1 MHLRTPGTLY
11 LKTWHVYAFV
21 LSGTIV
27 RLLYGLYTK
36 AWLGSPDQLAWGL
49 SLDDVIQNHHFT
61 YKQLMHYPHEGAD
74 LFISL
79 LSFCLRPFSNI
90 MPPLSSAAL
99 LLDTCSRLIQIRIAQ
114 RVFGNKTAG
123 LYAAWSVFSVPL
135 LIPWATVN
143 FGLHS
148 LASFWPFVMLYIAV
162 CYRGK
167 YPAHIVYAAVCCL
180 SVLFNYDNIILLPA
194 GLVLIIRKDAAFRQ
208 KLKAAL
214 QYATAVFIFLLPA
227 IFLRYYTNAGF
238 PYSAENGSLR
248 GEQWD
253 ALLSIE
259 HMRQFITV
267 WHQALPA
274 SFLLSSFNFLS
285 SYLQRDIVFG
295 FLICALFIFAI
306 KFRSRRMAVKFCI
319 TVVIL
324 FMLAYAFS
332 PFYTDDIRSKSYVA
346 YRHMAYIIPV
356 VVLTLLYLLQ
366 QIKRTGVY
374 LCLIWICLCS
384 LATIFYFTDTKPA
397 TPAYRAAG
405 WVLAQKYG
413 DDRNKLME
421 ISLLVSENNHNEIIA
436 GYGWGL
442 TAALLNNKTAVD
454 IQEINSLVNMIL
466 DFPEDE
472 RPQLKEG
479 VRYAFEEKITPL
491 LDKNILPLLNLE
503 GE

>member
-1 MHLRTPGTLY
+1 MRTPGTLY
-11 LKTWHVYAFV
+11 LKAWHIYAFV
-21 LSGTIV
+21 LSGTMV

-49 SLDDVIQNHHFT
+49 SLDDAVQNHHFT

-90 MPPLSSAAL
+90 MPPLSLAAL
-99 LLDTCSRLIQIRIAQ
+99 LLDTCFRFIQIRIAQ
-114 RVFGNKTAG
+114 RVFGNRTAG
-123 LYAAWSVFSVPL
+123 FYAAWSVFSVPL

-162 CYRGK
+162 CYRGR
-167 YPAHIVYAAVCCL
+167 YPVHIVYAAVCCL
-180 SVLFNYDNIILLPA
+180 SVLFSYDNIILLPA
-194 GLVLIIRKDAAFRQ
+194 GLILIIWKEATFRQ
-208 KLKAAL
+208 KLKAGL
-214 QYATAVFIFLLPA
+214 QYAATAFIFLLPA

-238 PYSAENGSLR
+238 PYSSENGSLR

-253 ALLSIE
+253 TLLSIT
-259 HMRQFITV
+259 HARQFMTV

-274 SFLLSSFNFLS
+274 SFMLSSLNFIS

-295 FLICALFIFAI
+295 FLVCALFIFGL
-306 KFRSRRMAVKFCI
+306 KFRSQHIALKFCMAVI
-319 TVVIL
+319 IL
-324 FMLAYAFS
+324 YMLAYAFS

-356 VVLTLLYLLQ
+356 VVLALLYLLLQ
-366 QIKRTGVY
+366 LRRTGVF
-374 LCLIWICLCS
+374 LCIFWICLCS
-384 LATIFYFTDTKPA
+384 LATIFYCNNAKPA

-413 DDRNKLME
+413 DDRDKLME
-421 ISLLVSENNHNEIIA
+421 ISLLVSDNNHNEVIA

-442 TAALLNNKTAVD
+442 TAALLNNKTAAD
-454 IQEINSLVNMIL
+454 TLEISSLISIL
-466 DFPEDE
+466 SDFPEEDRYE
-472 RPQLKEG
+472 LMEG
-479 VRYAFEEKITPL
+479 VRYAFEEKITPV
-491 LDKNILPLLNLE
+491 LDKNILPLLNTE
-503 GE
+503 GQ